1 VDERFERRMR
11 RRLAYGFLKERHG
24 EVVVVELSQEDECLG
39 TQRTPRLGEQI
50 RGD

>member
-11 RRLAYGFLKERHG
+11 RRLAYGFLEERNG
-24 EVVVVELSQEDECLG
+24 EVVVVELGEEDERLG
-39 TQRTPRLGEQI
+39 AQRTSRPGEQI